1 MNNLDVLNYGNKL
14 LKSSN
19 ISSYKLDSELIL
31 AKVLNYTRE
40 KLLIN
45 LDKKLEKKIFKNYK
59 YLINR
64 RKKNEPIAQIFE
76 NKEFWKYNFF
86 VNRNVLI
93 PRPETELIVEEVLKL
108 TNYNSSKHIL
118 DIGTGSGCIIISIL
132 KNRPFFHATALD
144 ISSKAIKIAVFN
156 AKMHHLENK
165 IKFINID
172 VDKFNLNKYDFIVSN
187 PPYIK
192 KLELMRLSSNVRFY
206 EPKIAL
212 EAGIDGF
219 KEIKKIILK
228 SKKLLKK
235 NGKLIFEIGDKQKEN
250 SLYLLKKN
258 GFYINKVC
266 SDTSSIPR
274 VLISTKIDNE

>member
-64 RKKNEPIAQIFE
+64 RKKNEPMAQIFE

>member
-64 RKKNEPIAQIFE
+64 RKKNEPMAQIFE

-250 SLYLLKKN
+250 SLFLLKKN